1 MEFEQNSARLRK
13 QLFRLPNL
21 LDLVSYSFA
30 ILIAC
35 YLLMAGF
42 GWLTRTLGQ
51 SSPAATDHALLIF
64 SGIIVIAGIA
74 VALGL
79 ATKGQARPS
88 LKEI

>member
-1 MEFEQNSARLRK
+1 MRK

-64 SGIIVIAGIA
+64 SGVIMIAGIA
-74 VALGL
+74 IAL
-79 ATKGQARPS
+79 AIAMRAQARPYVQDT
-88 LKEI
+88 